1 MNLTPGSSAARISGR
16 YEIYSQI
23 GCGAT
28 SVVYKA
34 FDLDKNLIVA
44 LKSLRFSQDP
54 EEVYYL
60 KQEFRSLSDIYHP
73 NLAQLYELEISE
85 GRGFITMELIEGV
98 DFVSFARRP
107 QTGRSSAGR
116 GDEFAPLRLALGHAI
131 RGLTALHA
139 RGKLHRDIK
148 PSNVLVEPTG
158 RAVLVDFGLSLD
170 LRASDATVS
179 QARMH
184 AGTLAYL
191 SPERLEGAPASETS
205 DWYSVGA
212 MLYQALLGLPPFRA
226 ETPVALYEAQR
237 KPPIAPHV
245 LDENIPKDLSDLSL
259 ALLQRDPAAR
269 LTGAEVPKLA
279 DFGIDAGTH
288 GYSSIPLSLS
298 KDVFVGRSK
307 EKERLRQAFKC
318 SRQESVTVLVEG
330 VSGVGKT
337 ALIEQFVSSAYD
349 SDRSLVL
356 RSRCHLQEAVQ
367 YNAVD
372 GLIDNLS
379 RFLVLQPPEYLAAAT
394 PWHLYAL
401 LKLFPVLARVQFPRR
416 DDLPQLASDPH
427 EVTRQA
433 LEALQELLL
442 KVTEQRPLIV
452 WIDDAQWCD
461 LASISVLREVFTR
474 SRAPNCLLIISF
486 RSEDRDNDVVSR
498 LSGST
503 PDAGLPPPLDRIV
516 LSPLSKEEIQTLIAE
531 LGGLSLDPDDGFL
544 KQVDR
549 DTGGLPLFVVEL
561 ACHHRTTPSQAGQVK
576 VTTDVGSLIKERLV
590 SLPETLQSLLKIV
603 AVSNGPLEEEVLLE
617 IAGTKGAGAVA
628 LYRLC
633 RDHLLRKSMVRGQ
646 WSLESYHDRI
656 RQIVLGLLNA
666 DGLRDLH
673 GRIAE
678 ALRTRPSADAQALVE
693 HYLGAGNRPAAAEYA
708 LIGGRNAAERLAF
721 DRAADLFGLAVDLR
735 ERGAED
741 WPLLKEQAQALA
753 NAGRTE
759 EAAHTY
765 LNTAAS
771 AKQMGCHLNEISAV
785 EVRAAE
791 QFLTGG
797 RLSQGELH
805 LRDVFKDLQLPFPGG
820 PRRANLRSLWNR
832 LMFQLSL
839 KRIHPEGLTDTP
851 PEALLR
857 LDTLWIASRN
867 MVMLD
872 YVVGEAMTSWYLT
885 EAVRQS
891 DRSRL
896 LRALALEASVYANIG
911 GRWSFRQREKLLRR
925 ANTLLLDSRDPYDR
939 AFVQVC
945 CTSIAWFDG
954 DWRACRDLAWDTVG
968 QLQRDCTGV
977 NWEVTVSLSFGLS
990 AQVFLG
996 ELRVLKEKVAHLLDD
1011 AARRRDRYVSTVFRS
1026 GYLVFLALA
1035 DDRPVDALNAAN
1047 ATIEEISSDQFGGRF
1062 TAMHFHHFNA
1072 ATNALLY
1079 SGRPDDAWSLVEE
1092 RWPLIRQAGLLH
1104 LACIGSLLRDVR
1116 ARVAVA
1122 AAREQSGR
1130 ERARLVAVAAREADK
1145 IAARSLPH
1153 AAPMAAAI
1161 RAGVAAIRGDA
1172 EGEGAALEEAKLGFD
1187 LAEMAMHRSAASI
1200 RLGRLMGSDKGEEE
1214 LAIGTAFLEGQG
1226 VRRPQAM
1233 ATTLFPGAK

>member
-1 MNLTPGSSAARISGR
+1 MNLTAGSSPARISGR

-44 LKSLRFSQDP
+44 LKSLRFSEDP

-60 KQEFRSLSDIYHP
+60 KQEFRSLSDIFHP

-85 GRGFITMELIEGV
+85 GKGFLTMELIEGV
-98 DFVSFARRP
+98 DFVTFARRP
-107 QTGRSSAGR
+107 QTGCPSAAPG
-116 GDEFAPLRLALGHAI
+116 GELAPLRLALGNAI
-131 RGLTALHA
+131 RGLMALHTA
-139 RGKLHRDIK
+139 GKLHRDIK
-148 PSNVLVEPTG
+148 PSNVLVEPAG

-170 LRASDATVS
+170 LRTSDSTSS

-184 AGTLAYL
+184 AGTLAYI
-191 SPERLEGAPASETS
+191 SPERLEGAPASEAS

-212 MLYQALLGLPPFRA
+212 TLYQALIGLPPFRA
-226 ETPVALYEAQR
+226 ETPVGLYESQR
-237 KPPIAPHV
+237 RPPVAPHL
-245 LDENIPKDLSDLSL
+245 LDENIPKDLSELSL
-259 ALLQRDPAAR
+259 ALLQRDPATR
-269 LTGAEVPKLA
+269 PTGAEIPKLA
-279 DFGIDAGTH
+279 DLGMDAGTH
-288 GYSSIPLSLS
+288 GYSLLQLNRN

-307 EKERLRQAFKC
+307 EIERLRHAFEC
-318 SRQESVTVLVEG
+318 SRQRNVTVLVEG

-337 ALIEQFVSSAYD
+337 ALIEHFASSAYD
-349 SDRSLVL
+349 FDRPLVL
-356 RSRCHLQEAVQ
+356 RSRCHFQEAVQ

-379 RFLVLQPPEYLAAAT
+379 RFLVLQPPEYLAEAT

-416 DDLPQLASDPH
+416 DGLPPLANDPH

-442 KVTEQRPLIV
+442 KVTAQRPLII

-461 LASISVLREVFTR
+461 LASISVLREVFNR
-474 SRAPNCLLIISF
+474 FRAPNCLLIISF
-486 RSEDRDNDVVSR
+486 RSEDRDNEVVLR
-498 LSGST
+498 LSGSE
-503 PDAGLPPPLDRIV
+503 PDTGLPPPLDRIV
-516 LSPLSKEEIQTLIAE
+516 LSPLSEEEINTLIAE
-531 LGGLSLDPDDGFL
+531 LAGVSLGPRDGFL
-544 KQVDR
+544 KQVSR
-549 DTGGLPLFVVEL
+549 DTGGLPLFVMEL
-561 ACHHRTTPSQAGQVK
+561 ACHHQTTPSKAGEAK
-576 VTTDVGSLIKERLV
+576 APTDVGSLIKERLL
-590 SLPETLQSLLKIV
+590 SLPETLQSLLEIV

-617 IAGTKGAGAVA
+617 VAGTKGAGAAA

-666 DGLRDLH
+666 DVLRDLH

-678 ALRTRPSADAQALVE
+678 ALRTRPSVDAQVLVE

-721 DRAADLFGLAVDLR
+721 DRAAELFGLAVDLR

-741 WPLLKEQAQALA
+741 WPLLKEEAQALA

-759 EAAHTY
+759 EAANTY
-765 LNTAAS
+765 LKAS
-771 AKQMGCHLNEISAV
+771 ANAKQMGCHANEISAV
-785 EVRAAE
+785 EVKAAE

-797 RLSQGELH
+797 CLSQGELH
-805 LRDVFKDLQLPFPGG
+805 LRDVFKGLQLPFPGG

-832 LMFQLSL
+832 LVFQLSL
-839 KRIHPEGLTDTP
+839 KHIRPEVLTDTP
-851 PEALLR
+851 PEDLLR
-857 LDTLWIASRN
+857 LDTLWVASRN

-925 ANTLLLDSRDPYDR
+925 ANALLLDSRDPYDH
-939 AFVQVC
+939 AFMQVC

-996 ELRVLKEKVAHLLDD
+996 DLRVLKEKVASLLDD

-1047 ATIEEISSDQFGGRF
+1047 ATIEEISSDQFGDRF

-1079 SGRPDDAWSLVEE
+1079 SGRADDAWSLVEQ
-1092 RWPLIRQAGLLH
+1092 RWPLIRRAGLLH

-1116 ARVAVA
+1116 ARAAVA
-1122 AAREQSGR
+1122 AARGQSGR
-1130 ERARLVAVAAREADK
+1130 ERARLVAVASREADT

-1161 RAGVAAIRGDA
+1161 SAGVAAIRGDA
-1172 EGEGAALEEAKLGFD
+1172 ESEGVELEKAKLGFD
-1187 LAEMAMHRSAASI
+1187 RAGMGMHRSAASI
-1200 RLGRLMGSDKGEEE
+1200 RIGKLRGGGKGEEE
-1214 LAIGTAFLEGQG
+1214 LAIGTAFLKGQG
-1226 VRRPQAM
+1226 VRRPEAM
-1233 ATTLFPGAK
+1233 AATLFPGAT